1 MGWMH
6 GWRFAFATLDAKK
19 IERAFRR
26 MTEGI
31 EGIRGVKLHGSKL
44 PEKLDVTVE
53 FDDGQKGS
61 LSFAADEEFGASLVV
76 TEEAADNKTLG
87 ETIAEVAAAVAD
99 ELGGEEETSS

>member
-1 MGWMH
+1 MH
-6 GWRFAFATLDAKK
+6 SWRFPFAALDAKK

-31 EGIRGVKLHGSKL
+31 EGIRGVKLHGSTL
-44 PEKLDVTVE
+44 PATLDVTVE
-53 FDDGQKGS
+53 FDDGKKGT
-61 LSFAADEEFGASLVV
+61 LSFAADEEFGATLTC
-76 TEEAADNKTLG
+76 TEEAADNGHLG